1 MCGTLSGQSA
11 LWWMLLVLHTRI
23 KEKDVKSQC
32 KILKMCE
39 VSGCVETHQPANTTS
54 ALWFL
59 LCRQRRANQERL
71 RFHTADKK
79 APQGGAEELST
90 LQMQRQDKNVS
101 ALVASIS
108 KLQQEKQQLQKE
120 KDELLAR
127 MSATNGGNGR
137 NQQTPGF

>member
-1 MCGTLSGQSA
+1 
-11 LWWMLLVLHTRI
+11 
-23 KEKDVKSQC
+23 
-32 KILKMCE
+32 
-39 VSGCVETHQPANTTS
+39 
-54 ALWFL
+54 
-59 LCRQRRANQERL
+59 
-71 RFHTADKK
+71 
-79 APQGGAEELST
+79 
-90 LQMQRQDKNVS
+90 MQRQDKNVS

>member
-1 MCGTLSGQSA
+1 
-11 LWWMLLVLHTRI
+11 
-23 KEKDVKSQC
+23 
-32 KILKMCE
+32 MCE
-39 VSGCVETHQPANTTS
+39 VSGCVEIHQPANTTS

-59 LCRQRRANQERL
+59 LCRRWRANQERL

-120 KDELLAR
+120 KEELLAR
-127 MSATNGGNGR
+127 LSATNGGNGR
-137 NQQTPGF
+137 NQQSPGFKITMP

>member
-1 MCGTLSGQSA
+1 
-11 LWWMLLVLHTRI
+11 
-23 KEKDVKSQC
+23 
-32 KILKMCE
+32 MCE
-39 VSGCVETHQPANTTS
+39 VSGCVEIHQPANTTS
-54 ALWFL
+54 ALWLL
-59 LCRQRRANQERL
+59 LCRRRRANQECL
-71 RFHTADKK
+71 RFHTTDKK

-127 MSATNGGNGR
+127 LSATNGGNGR
-137 NQQTPGF
+137 NQQSPGFQGTMP

>member
-1 MCGTLSGQSA
+1 MWYSFRAVSP
-11 LWWMLLVLHTRI
+11 LV
-23 KEKDVKSQC
+23 DVVGMTHSNKSKGC

-39 VSGCVETHQPANTTS
+39 VSGCIELQPCGFSFADEDVLTRS
-54 ALWFL
+54 VFV
-59 LCRQRRANQERL
+59 
-71 RFHTADKK
+71 FHATDRK

-127 MSATNGGNGR
+127 LSATKGGNGR
-137 NQQTPGF
+137 NQ